1 MYKLYRVELSPEQR
15 QLLKD
20 LISSGR
26 PTSATNRHARILLKA
41 DGGPGGPGW
50 TDEQIA
56 LALEVSTRSV
66 LRVRQAFAQRGLERA
81 LTRQPRRGP
90 HPRKIDGQV
99 EAHLIALVCSPPPPG
114 HARWTL
120 RLLGDRL
127 VELVD
132 LESVSHETVRRA
144 LKKTNS
150 SPG

>member
-1 MYKLYRVELSPEQR
+1 MYKLYRVALSPQQR
-15 QLLKD
+15 QD
-20 LISSGR
+20 LRALIASGS
-26 PTSATNRHARILLKA
+26 PTSSANRHARILLKA
-41 DGGPGGPGW
+41 DCGPGGPGW

-56 LALEVSTRSV
+56 DAFEVSTRTV
-66 LRVRQAFAQRGLERA
+66 NRVRQTFVQAGLGRA
-81 LTRQPRRGP
+81 ISRQKRQSPY
-90 HPRKIDGQV
+90 PRKIDGQA
-99 EAHLIALVCSPPPPG
+99 EAHLIALVCSTPPPG

-120 RLLGDRL
+120 RLLSERL

>member
-1 MYKLYRVELSPEQR
+1 MYKLYRVQLSPAQR
-15 QLLKD
+15 QQLKA
-20 LISSGR
+20 LIAGGR
-26 PTSATNRHARILLKA
+26 PKSSANRHARILLKA
-41 DGGPGGPGW
+41 DAGPDGPAW

-56 LALEVSTRSV
+56 EALEVSTRSV
-66 LRVRQAFAQRGLERA
+66 LRVRQTFVQAGLERA
-81 LTRQPRRGP
+81 LSRQQRHSPY
-90 HPRKIDGQV
+90 PRKVDGQV

-114 HARWTL
+114 RARWSL
-120 RLLGDRL
+120 RLLSERL